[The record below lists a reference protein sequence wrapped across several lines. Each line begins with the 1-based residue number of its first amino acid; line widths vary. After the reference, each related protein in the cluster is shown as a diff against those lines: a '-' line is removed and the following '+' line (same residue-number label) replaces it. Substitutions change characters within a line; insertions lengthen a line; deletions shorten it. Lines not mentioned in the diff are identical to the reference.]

1 MKQLIHFNARILHR
15 LLQLKCILSFDSSKK
30 IYLCMKLTGII
41 LLVINLQVSAVTLA
55 QNVSISEKNV
65 SLKSVFKELRR
76 QTDYYFI
83 YNNELLSEIKPVSI
97 NVKNVSIQQALDKL
111 FSNTSLSYSI
121 EDKIIVVKPKAAES
135 SAALVKGVDRR
146 ITGTVTDAA
155 DGLPLPGVSIRIKGR
170 SLGTVTRVD
179 GTFTLT
185 IESTD
190 QTLVFNYLGYAT
202 KEVAVSAATNY
213 IVTLN
218 AQSKQLEEVNIAFGT
233 TTKRELTNSVAV
245 VNAKDIEQRSI
256 SNLNTALVGA
266 APGVQTNAGS
276 GQPGEGPAIRVRGFG
291 SITNDNNP
299 LYVLDGAPYEGVIN
313 NINPDD
319 IESISVLKDAASTAL
334 YGARAANGIV
344 LITTKRGKRN
354 KNNINFKATQAVS
367 ERGLP
372 NYETVNAY
380 EYFPLVWQSLKNGSS
395 GSAEQASLD
404 VKAYLG
410 WNPFNVPDDEIVLPS
425 GVINPAARLLYPEDL
440 KFSDELKRTGLR
452 SDLGLTMSGGS
463 DKNDYF
469 VSLGY
474 LRENGYVKASDFKRY
489 SGRLRVNS
497 QPRKWLNAGLSVTGN
512 FSSSEQANES
522 SGINENPFYVDLLLA
537 PIYPV
542 HIHNPVT
549 GEYILDTKGDLQYD
563 AGDYRPLMTGRNIA
577 SETYLNINAIRRNA
591 VIANANID
599 ATFLKNFKFST
610 TFSGNLGNYRSSVFD
625 NPTIG
630 DAKGV
635 GRITRTNSMTAY
647 LNFNELLTYRKT
659 FGDHKIGVLLGH
671 ENYINYYDY
680 LTGSRRGMAVDVE
693 GSQVLDNFTTV
704 TGLGSYDRYYK
715 TEGFLSKLDYS
726 YNSKYIVSFS
736 ARRDASSRFE
746 AGKKWGNFW
755 AVSGAWN
762 IDREKFFK
770 VNWVD
775 NLKLRA
781 SHGEVG
787 NDAVGTYFAYQ
798 ALYTLGYNNGSEPG
812 AIKTTNYS
820 DVLWETNKNSDVA
833 VEFSMFKSRIN
844 GTVEV
849 YRRQSKNL
857 LFDVTLP
864 LTSPATTTNANFG
877 SMRNE
882 GLEVQLAGDLIRKKG
897 FSWNMN
903 INASTLR
910 NKVLELPPQYLNKI
924 NGTKKYIEGK
934 SMYEFWLRD
943 WVGVDPVS
951 GLDMYVSAN
960 KATSPIYF
968 NGDTLT
974 SVGSNA
980 QYHYTGSAIPD
991 LYGSVNNTFSY
1002 KNFSLQVMFIYQIG
1016 GKTFDNDYQSL
1027 MYRGSAGRA
1036 LHKDQLNAWQQEGD
1050 ITNVT
1055 KRGTGATMYDSDKW
1069 LTDASYLNFRTATF
1083 TYNVPAKFSK
1093 RYGMQSARIYA
1104 SGENLFITSARKGM
1118 DPTQTYTGAP
1128 SYTYAPAR
1136 IISLGLNVSL

>member
-135 SAALVKGVDRR
+135 SAASVKAVDRR

-155 DGLPLPGVSIRIKGR
+155 DGLALPGVSIRIKGKA
-170 SLGTVTRVD
+170 LGTVTKVD
-179 GTFTLT
+179 GTFSLT
-185 IESTD
+185 VESTD
-190 QTLVFNYLGYAT
+190 QILVFTYLGYAT
-202 KEVAVSAATNY
+202 KEVPLSAATNY
-213 IVTLN
+213 VVTLT

-256 SNLNTALVGA
+256 TSLTTALVGA

-344 LITTKRGKRN
+344 LITTKKGKRN
-354 KNNINFKATQAVS
+354 KTNINFKATQAAS
-367 ERGLP
+367 SRGLP

-380 EYFPLVWQSLKNGSS
+380 EYYPLIWQSLRFGSS
-395 GSAEQASLD
+395 GTPEQASLD
-404 VKAYLG
+404 VKDYLG
-410 WNPFNVPDDEIVLPS
+410 WNPFNVADDEIVLTD
-425 GVINPAARLLYPEDL
+425 GQINPKAKLLYPEDL
-440 KFSDELKRTGLR
+440 SFSDELKRTGLR
-452 SDLGLTMSGGS
+452 SDMGLSLSGGS
-463 DKNDYF
+463 EKSDYY

-474 LRENGYVKASDFKRY
+474 LKENGYVKASDFKRY

-497 QPRKWLNAGLSVTGN
+497 QPRKWISAGLSVTGN
-512 FSSSEQANES
+512 YSSSEQANEN

-549 GEYILDTKGDLQYD
+549 GEYLTDKNGDLQYD
-563 AGDYRPLMTGRNIA
+563 AGDYRPLLTGRNVA
-577 SETYLNINAIRRNA
+577 SETYLNVNAIRRNA
-591 VIANANID
+591 VIVNTNADI
-599 ATFLKNFKFST
+599 TFLKDFKFST

-635 GRITRTNSMTAY
+635 GRISRVNSMTAY
-647 LNFNELLTYRKT
+647 LNFNQLLNYKKR
-659 FGDHKIGVLLGH
+659 FGEHRIGVLLGH
-671 ENYINYYDY
+671 ENYISYYDY
-680 LTGSRRGMAVDVE
+680 LSGARRGMAVDAD
-693 GSQVLDNFTTV
+693 GSDVLDNFTTV

-715 TEGFLSKLDYS
+715 TEGYLSKLDYS
-726 YNSKYIVSFS
+726 YKNKYITSFS
-736 ARRDASSRFE
+736 LRRDGTSRFRP
-746 AGKKWGNFW
+746 GDQWGTFW

-762 IDREKFFK
+762 IDRESFFK
-770 VNWVD
+770 LSWVD
-775 NLKLRA
+775 YLKIRG
-781 SHGEVG
+781 SYGEVG
-787 NDAVGTYFAYQ
+787 NDQVGTYFAYQ

-812 AIKTTNYS
+812 AIKTTNES
-820 DVLWETNKNSDVA
+820 DVIWETNTNSDIA
-833 VEFSMFKSRIN
+833 LEFSLFKNRIN
-844 GTVEV
+844 ATIEA

-864 LTSPATTTNANFG
+864 LTSPATTVNSNFG

-882 GLEVQLAGDLIRKKG
+882 GIELQLSGDLIRKKG
-897 FSWNMN
+897 FTWNMN
-903 INASTLR
+903 VNASTLR
-910 NKVLELPPQYLNKI
+910 NKVLELPPQYKDKI

-974 SVGSNA
+974 SAGSNA
-980 QYHYTGSAIPD
+980 QYHYSGSAIPD
-991 LYGSVNNTFSY
+991 VYGSVNNTFSY

-1036 LHKDQLNAWQQEGD
+1036 IHKDQLNAWQKEGD
-1050 ITNVT
+1050 ITSVT

-1069 LTDASYLNFRTATF
+1069 LTDASYLNFRTATV
-1083 TYNVPAKFSK
+1083 TYNLPGKFTR